1 MRIGSGVQSASEVF
15 GKQQNNSKTYVA
27 ENEEFSQTSVKVYL
41 KTDDMLFSGGNG
53 TGLSFYIKYA
63 EESTE
68 DNPVV
73 IAKGIDENGKEFEEK
88 ININDIDLRNA
99 SYVEMSA
106 LEAYYDVDRGNGL
119 SSFPEET
126 GHMGLNERCDLI
138 SSFEKVI
145 QDMNKLGKYDLQMF
159 YMRNMNTYLNL
170 ERQKK
175 SIKLFIDSCWN
186 ENLYDVNLKGD
197 FKMKKVKSLK
207 ALVLSLMLCLAMG
220 TTAFASEVSTQGQAA
235 PNANKAVEVSDC
247 GDLDVVPAYDDAVA
261 LADTIQYDANRT
273 ITRSNSRSGV
283 FNGNYYY
290 TINNSS
296 VTKLCL
302 NVYMP
307 NESGTDYL
315 QGTITLV
322 GNDGT
327 SAPVQ
332 IANYSG
338 DSWTLT
344 FTGVKVGVR
353 YHFHY
358 ELYSVGSSQVGYI
371 ASAAYAQ

>member
-1 MRIGSGVQSASEVF
+1 
-15 GKQQNNSKTYVA
+15 
-27 ENEEFSQTSVKVYL
+27 
-41 KTDDMLFSGGNG
+41 
-53 TGLSFYIKYA
+53 
-63 EESTE
+63 
-68 DNPVV
+68 
-73 IAKGIDENGKEFEEK
+73 
-88 ININDIDLRNA
+88 
-99 SYVEMSA
+99 
-106 LEAYYDVDRGNGL
+106 
-119 SSFPEET
+119 
-126 GHMGLNERCDLI
+126 
-138 SSFEKVI
+138 
-145 QDMNKLGKYDLQMF
+145 
-159 YMRNMNTYLNL
+159 
-170 ERQKK
+170 
-175 SIKLFIDSCWN
+175 
-186 ENLYDVNLKGD
+186 
-197 FKMKKVKSLK
+197 MKKVKSLK

-235 PNANKAVEVSDC
+235 
-247 GDLDVVPAYDDAVA
+247 
-261 LADTIQYDANRT
+261 
-273 ITRSNSRSGV
+273 
-283 FNGNYYY
+283 
-290 TINNSS
+290 
-296 VTKLCL
+296 
-302 NVYMP
+302 P